1 MAGTILENLSGRKLT
16 TLVVSLLICQVVC
29 FLIGGLIGEWL
40 VNCSSARMYDMKF
53 LISAPIPSSVQT
65 ILGTV
70 CKDIPGSYNDTTKWV
85 YSRGVGKCQTVDQN
99 YFEHPDVGMANNIV
113 FVFQMPLPR
122 EGKVLDYSRW
132 QQNLIGILQ
141 TDIAYH
147 KNVLLDA
154 HMVVTLDA
162 RMAYRNKGDADGD
175 WKYYAS
181 ALEQRDLDCTGENV
195 SGQSELA

>member
-1 MAGTILENLSGRKLT
+1 
-16 TLVVSLLICQVVC
+16 
-29 FLIGGLIGEWL
+29 
-40 VNCSSARMYDMKF
+40 
-53 LISAPIPSSVQT
+53 
-65 ILGTV
+65 
-70 CKDIPGSYNDTTKWV
+70 
-85 YSRGVGKCQTVDQN
+85 
-99 YFEHPDVGMANNIV
+99 MANRIV

-154 HMVVTLDA
+154 HTVVTLDA
-162 RMAYRNKGDADGD
+162 RMAYRNKGDGDGD

-195 SGQSELA
+195 SCDT

>member
-1 MAGTILENLSGRKLT
+1 MHDF
-16 TLVVSLLICQVVC
+16 V
-29 FLIGGLIGEWL
+29 
-40 VNCSSARMYDMKF
+40 
-53 LISAPIPSSVQT
+53 SAPIPSSVQT

-85 YSRGVGKCQTVDQN
+85 YSRGAGKCQTIDQN
-99 YFEHPDVGMANNIV
+99 YFEHPDVGMSNRIV

-154 HMVVTLDA
+154 HTVVTLDA

-195 SGQSELA
+195 SDTNERSYSSTLNFILHTY

>member
-1 MAGTILENLSGRKLT
+1 MW
-16 TLVVSLLICQVVC
+16 
-29 FLIGGLIGEWL
+29 F
-40 VNCSSARMYDMKF
+40 
-53 LISAPIPSSVQT
+53 SAPVPSSVQT

-99 YFEHPDVGMANNIV
+99 YFEHPDVGMANRIV

-147 KNVLLDA
+147 KNVLLDP
-154 HMVVTLDA
+154 HTIVTLDA
-162 RMAYRNKGDADGD
+162 RMAYRNKGEADND

-195 SGQSELA
+195 SDKQISPWGSGPIWHFG